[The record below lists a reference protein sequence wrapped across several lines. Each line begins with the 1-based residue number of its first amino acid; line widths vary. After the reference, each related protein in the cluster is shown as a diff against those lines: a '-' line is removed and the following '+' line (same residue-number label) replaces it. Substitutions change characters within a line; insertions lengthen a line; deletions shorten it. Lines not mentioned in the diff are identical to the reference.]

1 MYHLLVK
8 KVLLNWM
15 NMFVLW
21 MKVKNQLPLVESQT
35 SALCWSSSSNFYAT
49 FLQSLS
55 KSL

>member
-1 MYHLLVK
+1 MYNLLVK

-21 MKVKNQLPLVESQT
+21 MKVKYQLPLVESQT